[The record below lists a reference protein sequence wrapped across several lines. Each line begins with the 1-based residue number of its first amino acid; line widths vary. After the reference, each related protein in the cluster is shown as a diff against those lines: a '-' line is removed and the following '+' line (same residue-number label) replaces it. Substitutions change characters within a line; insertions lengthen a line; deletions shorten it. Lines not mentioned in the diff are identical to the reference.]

1 MKKFSILIYTG
12 VIAFMCSSC
21 ATIFCG
27 TKQKVTFYSE
37 PLGARVSERN
47 GKVVCVTSGIV
58 KVKRALMDDGR
69 HYLSFKMIDVM
80 TARIEKQKTAVA
92 PKSLND
98 MINIVTETVSEMF
111 RKK

>member
-1 MKKFSILIYTG
+1 MASW
-12 VIAFMCSSC
+12 V
-21 ATIFCG
+21 
-27 TKQKVTFYSE
+27 
-37 PLGARVSERN
+37 
-47 GKVVCVTSGIV
+47 
-58 KVKRALMDDGR
+58 
-69 HYLSFKMIDVM
+69 KMIDVM